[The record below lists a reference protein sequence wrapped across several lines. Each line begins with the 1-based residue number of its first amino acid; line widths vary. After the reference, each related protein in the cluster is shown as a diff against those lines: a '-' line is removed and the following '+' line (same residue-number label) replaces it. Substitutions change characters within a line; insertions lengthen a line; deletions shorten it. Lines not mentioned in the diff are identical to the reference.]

1 MGGIAAD
8 VKQSLDG
15 AVRAALYNDPHQ
27 AKARGED
34 GTTAGPLT
42 EARR

>member
-1 MGGIAAD
+1 MGRIAAV
-8 VKQSLDG
+8 VKQGLDG
-15 AVRAALYNDPHQ
+15 AMRAALYNDPHQ

-34 GTTAGPLT
+34 GTKAGPRT